1 MDGTYAHLL
10 VAGGA
15 IAAGIAALLWA
26 LRVTDG
32 ARGTIG
38 KWRDRAAELEE
49 KIARADSIFGA
60 HPGVVL
66 IWEDGGAP
74 AEESDWGKPRLYGS
88 PLALASLL
96 RFSDEATAAT
106 DPGVRILQ
114 GLASF
119 EAEDATGG
127 RTRLAPALAKLRR
140 DGAPFSLTISTTAGV
155 FVEIDGRTAG
165 PRAVVWILD
174 ASVKGVEESG
184 ARGRIDEA
192 RQVIARDPAAFLEM
206 VARAPFAAW
215 RMSGAGK
222 LEWANPIYLAALES
236 KSLDQAI
243 TRNLLIDQAAADQ
256 ARRAIDSDSE
266 VEELRHVVIGGER
279 RMMKIVMFPLSGGA
293 GGMAFDITE
302 AEDAREALA
311 KHVRAH
317 DQTLDHLTEGV
328 AIFGPDKK
336 MIFHNRAFAQMWD
349 LDPAF
354 LADRPTHAALLD
366 HLKERRKLPA
376 HSNYA
381 EWRAGELALYQEIA
395 DLPEALWV
403 LPEGRTL
410 RVTRQRHPLGGLLLI
425 FADRTDELTLK
436 SQYNALL
443 QVQRAALDRL
453 HEGVAVFGLDGRLK
467 LSNASFSTMWALSET
482 DIEGE
487 IAFDRFVD
495 LALPL
500 FHDRA
505 TWTQVKARIT
515 DPSPAARQEFRGEM
529 ARSDGSIVTFLTRP
543 LPDGATLIA
552 FLDVTATKNVE
563 GALRDRAEAFEAAD
577 RLKTEFVQNVSYQ
590 LRTPLQSIHGYAE
603 VLAQGYSGP
612 LNQRQKDQIGVVLA
626 ASTRLSELIDNILD
640 IAMIEAGRVEL
651 EVEDVDLYE
660 TLRDAAGLAM
670 SHVQDTEVTLKVECD
685 KKIGTISA
693 DPKRIKQV
701 LFNLM
706 NNSLRF
712 TETGGTITV
721 GAAREDGEIKIWVA
735 DTGRGIP
742 YEEQAGA
749 FDNFVSGDQ
758 RGAGLGL
765 ALVRSF
771 VQMHEGW
778 VGLESIPGEGT
789 TVTCHFPIKK
799 AEAAPQARNAAA

>member
-1 MDGTYAHLL
+1 M
-10 VAGGA
+10 
-15 IAAGIAALLWA
+15 GIAALLWA

-32 ARGTIG
+32 ARGTIR
-38 KWRDRAAELEE
+38 KWRERAADLEE

-66 IWEDGGAP
+66 IWEDAAAP
-74 AEESDWGKPRLYGS
+74 AEEQDWGAPRLYGS

-96 RFSDEATAAT
+96 RFSDSGGASAI
-106 DPGVRILQ
+106 DPGVKILQ
-114 GLASF
+114 GLAAF
-119 EAEDATGG
+119 DAQDATGG
-127 RTRLAPALAKLRR
+127 RTRLAPALARLRKE
-140 DGAPFSLTISTTAGV
+140 GAPFSLTISTPSGV

-174 ASVKGVEESG
+174 TSVKGVEESG

-206 VARAPFAAW
+206 LGQAPFPAW

-222 LEWANPIYLAALES
+222 LEWANPAYLDALES

-243 TRNLLIDQAAADQ
+243 ARNLLLDQAAADQ
-256 ARRAIDSDSE
+256 ARKTLEQDSA
-266 VEELRHVVIGGER
+266 VEDLRYLVVGGER
-279 RMMKIVMFPLSGGA
+279 RSMKVVMFPLSGGV
-293 GGMAFDITE
+293 GGMAFDVTE
-302 AEDAREALA
+302 AEQARDALA
-311 KHVRAH
+311 AHVRAH
-317 DQTLDHLTEGV
+317 DQTLDHLAEGI

-336 MIFHNRAFAQMWD
+336 LIFHNRAFATIWG
-349 LDPAF
+349 LDASF
-354 LADRPTHAALLD
+354 LAERPTHASLLD

-410 RVTRQRHPLGGLLLI
+410 RVARQRHPLGGLLLI
-425 FADRTDELTLK
+425 FSDRTDELTLK
-436 SQYNALL
+436 SQYNALV
-443 QVQRAALDRL
+443 QVQRAALDKL

-467 LSNASFSTMWALSET
+467 LYNAAFASMWRLDDSML
-482 DIEGE
+482 EGE
-487 IAFDRFVD
+487 IQFDR
-495 LALPL
+495 LIELTLPL
-500 FHDRA
+500 FHDRNIWA
-505 TWTQVKARIT
+505 QVKARVT

-529 ARSDGSIVTFLTRP
+529 ARSDGAVTTFLTRP

-552 FLDVTATKNVE
+552 FLDITATKNVE
-563 GALRDRAEAFEAAD
+563 QALRDRAEAFEAAD

-590 LRTPLQSIHGYAE
+590 LRTPLQSIQGYAE
-603 VLAQGYSGP
+603 VLSQGYSGP
-612 LNQRQKDQIGVVLA
+612 LNQRQKDHVGVVLA
-626 ASTRLSELIDNILD
+626 ASQRLSSLIDNILD
-640 IAMIEAGRVEL
+640 IAMIEAGRMEL
-651 EVEDVDLYE
+651 ELTEIDLYE
-660 TLRDAAGLAM
+660 TLNEAAGMVA
-670 SHVQDTEVTLKVECD
+670 SHVEDTEVALEVVCD
-685 KKIGTISA
+685 KSIGAINA
-693 DPKRIKQV
+693 DAKRIKQI

-706 NNSLRF
+706 NNALRF
-712 TETGGTITV
+712 SEKGGKIIV
-721 GAAREDGEIKIWVA
+721 GAERVDGEIKIWVS

-749 FDNFVSGDQ
+749 FDNFISGDQ

-771 VQMHEGW
+771 VTMHEGW
-778 VGLESIPGEGT
+778 VGLESKPDHGT
-789 TVTCHFPIKK
+789 TVTCHFPVAAK
-799 AEAAPQARNAAA
+799 AVAPMDEAPRKRTAAA